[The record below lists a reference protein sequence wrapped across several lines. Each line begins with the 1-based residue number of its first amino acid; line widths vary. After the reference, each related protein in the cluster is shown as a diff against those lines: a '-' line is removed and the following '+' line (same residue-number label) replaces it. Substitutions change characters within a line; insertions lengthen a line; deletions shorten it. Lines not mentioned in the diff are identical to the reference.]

1 MKTVTRRVKD
11 VMRGLIR
18 PSARARRYV
27 SKRYSCE
34 AFFRELAGR
43 QVRYVVLRWF
53 ETLPAIARGE
63 DVDMLVADEDLAKMD
78 DLFVRLR
85 SGIACDVYSVSGMPG
100 SDFQKMAYLPP
111 HLAAEIVARAR
122 VFKELFRV
130 PSPRDHFLSLAYHA
144 LYHKGYASGLP
155 SAMTPATPPKKLPDH
170 DYRQVLG
177 KLAAG
182 LSIEVAIDMEALDE
196 YLTLQ
201 GWRPPFDM
209 LARLSLRNAWIH
221 DRHFRAGFA
230 VEPLRRGLAVFLIRE
245 RALHAAATAEV
256 TAKLEAQGFR
266 ILVSA
271 ALTAER
277 QAAVASRL
285 RGGNWGRGPFAFSG
299 GPPAQVIVA
308 WDPKPLPVDRRQRAE
323 YPLLENGRILR
334 AKLELRDFLLR
345 GLAKRQRFNP
355 LHSSDND
362 IQAWEYVEILLPQ
375 QVDELRG
382 KLESLHR
389 AQS

>member
-1 MKTVTRRVKD
+1 MKTVTRRVKE
-11 VMRGLIR
+11 VVRGLIR
-18 PSARARRYV
+18 PGARARRYV
-27 SKRYSCE
+27 AKRYSCE
-34 AFFRELAGR
+34 EFFRELAAR
-43 QVRYVVLRWF
+43 QVRYAVLRWF
-53 ETLPAIARGE
+53 ETLPLVGRGE
-63 DVDMLVADEDLAKMD
+63 DVDLLVADDDVAKMD

-85 SGIACDVYSVSGMPG
+85 SGIACDVYSVSGLPG
-100 SDFQKMAYLPP
+100 SDFQKMAYYPP
-111 HLAAEIVARAR
+111 HLAAGIVARTR
-122 VFKELFRV
+122 LMKDLYRV
-130 PSPRDHFLSLAYHA
+130 PAAQDHLLSLAYHA

-155 SAMTPATPPKKLPDH
+155 SSLTPAVPPKKLPDH

-177 KLAAG
+177 DLAAG
-182 LSIEVAIDMEALDE
+182 LSIRVAIDLESLDE
-196 YLTLQ
+196 YLTQQ

-221 DRHFRAGFA
+221 DRYFRAGFA
-230 VEPLRRGLAVFLIRE
+230 VEPVRRGLAVFLIRE
-245 RALHAAATAEV
+245 RALRPGVAAEIATA
-256 TAKLEAQGFR
+256 LEAQGFR

-271 ALTAER
+271 PLAAER

-308 WDPKPLPVDRRQRAE
+308 WDPMPLPVDRRAKAE

-334 AKLELRDFLLR
+334 AKLELRDLLLR

-375 QVDELRG
+375 QLDDLRRQ
-382 KLESLHR
+382 LQSLHR
-389 AQS
+389 KQA

>member
-34 AFFRELAGR
+34 AFFRELAAR

-63 DVDMLVADEDLAKMD
+63 DLDMLVADEDLAKMD

-100 SDFQKMAYLPP
+100 SDFQKMAYFPP
-111 HLAAEIVARAR
+111 QLAAEIVAGAR
-122 VFKELFRV
+122 VFKDLFCV

-155 SAMTPATPPKKLPDH
+155 SAMTPATRLKKLPEH

-177 KLAAG
+177 ELAAG
-182 LSIEVAIDMEALDE
+182 LSIEVAIDLEALDE

-201 GWRPPFDM
+201 SWRPPFDM

-221 DRHFRAGFA
+221 DRYFRAGFA

-245 RALHAAATAEV
+245 RALHAAAAAEV
-256 TAKLEAQGFR
+256 TAKLEAQGFQ

-308 WDPKPLPVDRRQRAE
+308 WDPRPLPVDRRQRAE
-323 YPLLENGRILR
+323 YPLLENARILR

-375 QVDELRG
+375 QVGELRG
-382 KLESLHR
+382 KIESLHC

>member
-1 MKTVTRRVKD
+1 MKTVSRRVKD
-11 VMRGLIR
+11 VVRGLIR

-27 SKRYSCE
+27 AKRYSCE
-34 AFFRELAGR
+34 DFFRELAAR
-43 QVRYVVLRWF
+43 QVRYAVLRWF
-53 ETLPAIARGE
+53 ETLPLIGRGE
-63 DVDMLVADEDLAKMD
+63 DVDLLVADDDVAKMD

-85 SGIACDVYSVSGMPG
+85 SGIACDVYSVSGLPG
-100 SDFQKMAYLPP
+100 SDFQKMAYFPP
-111 HLAAEIVARAR
+111 HLAAGIVARAR
-122 VFKELFRV
+122 VMKDLYRV
-130 PSPRDHFLSLAYHA
+130 PAAADHFLSLAYHA

-155 SAMTPATPPKKLPDH
+155 SALTPAAPPKKLPDH

-177 KLAAG
+177 NLAAD
-182 LSIEVAIDMEALDE
+182 LSIRVAIDLESLDE
-196 YLTLQ
+196 YLTQQ

-221 DRHFRAGFA
+221 DRYFRAGFA
-230 VEPLRRGLAVFLIRE
+230 VEPAQRGLAVFLIRE
-245 RALHAAATAEV
+245 RALRPGVAGEIAAA
-256 TAKLEAQGFR
+256 LEAQGFR

-271 ALTAER
+271 PLPAER

-308 WDPKPLPVDRRQRAE
+308 WDPSPLPVDRRQKAE

-375 QVDELRG
+375 QLDDLRRQLEL
-382 KLESLHR
+382 LHR
-389 AQS
+389 KQA

>member
-11 VMRGLIR
+11 VVRGLIR
-18 PSARARRYV
+18 PSARARRHV
-27 SKRYSCE
+27 AKRFSCE
-34 AFFRELAGR
+34 DFFRELAAR
-43 QVRYVVLRWF
+43 QVRYAVLRWF
-53 ETLPAIARGE
+53 ETLPIIGRGE
-63 DVDMLVADEDLAKMD
+63 DVDLLVADDDVAKMD
-78 DLFVRLR
+78 GLFVRLR
-85 SGIACDVYSVSGMPG
+85 SGIACDVYSVSGLPG
-100 SDFQKMAYLPP
+100 SDFQKMAYFPP
-111 HLAAEIVARAR
+111 HLAAGIVARAR
-122 VFKELFRV
+122 LMRDLYRV
-130 PSPRDHFLSLAYHA
+130 PAGQDHFLSLAYHA

-155 SAMTPATPPKKLPDH
+155 TSLTPAVPPKKLPDH
-170 DYRQVLG
+170 DYQQVLAD
-177 KLAAG
+177 LAAG
-182 LSIEVAIDMEALDE
+182 LSIRVAIDLESLDE
-196 YLTLQ
+196 YLTRE

-221 DRHFRAGFA
+221 DRYFRAGFA
-230 VEPLRRGLAVFLIRE
+230 VEPSRRGLAVFLIRE
-245 RALHAAATAEV
+245 RALRPGVAAGIAAA
-256 TAKLEAQGFR
+256 LEGQGFR

-271 ALTAER
+271 PLAAER

-299 GPPAQVIVA
+299 GPPAHAIVA
-308 WDPKPLPVDRRQRAE
+308 WDPKPLAVDRRQKAE

-375 QVDELRG
+375 QLDDLRRQ
-382 KLESLHR
+382 LESLHR
-389 AQS
+389 EQA

>member
-11 VMRGLIR
+11 VVRGLIR
-18 PSARARRYV
+18 PSARARRHV
-27 SKRYSCE
+27 AKRFSCE
-34 AFFRELAGR
+34 DFFRELAAR
-43 QVRYVVLRWF
+43 QVRYAVLRWF
-53 ETLPAIARGE
+53 ETLPIIGRGE
-63 DVDMLVADEDLAKMD
+63 DVDLLVADDDVAKMD
-78 DLFVRLR
+78 GLFVRLR
-85 SGIACDVYSVSGMPG
+85 SGIACDVYSVSGLPG
-100 SDFQKMAYLPP
+100 SDFQKMAYFPP
-111 HLAAEIVARAR
+111 HLAAGIVARAR
-122 VFKELFRV
+122 LMRDLYRV
-130 PSPRDHFLSLAYHA
+130 PAGQDHFLSLAYHA

-155 SAMTPATPPKKLPDH
+155 TSLTPAVPPKKLPDH
-170 DYRQVLG
+170 DYQQVLAD
-177 KLAAG
+177 LAAG
-182 LSIEVAIDMEALDE
+182 LSIRVAIDLESLDE
-196 YLTLQ
+196 YLTRE

-221 DRHFRAGFA
+221 DRYFRAGFA
-230 VEPLRRGLAVFLIRE
+230 VEPSRRGLAVFLIRE
-245 RALHAAATAEV
+245 RALRPGVAGEIATA
-256 TAKLEAQGFR
+256 LEAQGFR

-271 ALTAER
+271 PLAAER

-299 GPPAQVIVA
+299 GPPAHAIVA
-308 WDPKPLPVDRRQRAE
+308 WDPKPLAVDRRQKAE

-375 QVDELRG
+375 QLDDLRRQ
-382 KLESLHR
+382 LESLHR
-389 AQS
+389 EQA